1 MIKIAAVAV
10 ITVLVAVF
18 CKEFKQEYGMYIS
31 VAGCVLIMLMV
42 AGRLSGITE
51 LISRFSTYIKV
62 DSACIGIL
70 LKMLGIAFVSDF
82 SANICKD
89 AGYSMVAGQVEF
101 AGKLSI
107 LLLSTPILNA
117 LLDTIL
123 G

>member
-1 MIKIAAVAV
+1 
-10 ITVLVAVF
+10 
-18 CKEFKQEYGMYIS
+18 
-31 VAGCVLIMLMV
+31 MLMV

-62 DSACIGIL
+62 DSAYIGIL
-70 LKMLGIAFVSDF
+70 LKMLGIAFVADF

-89 AGYSMVAGQVEF
+89 AGYSMVAGQVEL